1 MKYTTYAKIIFPLGI
16 IYFLIVFSRFCILTV
31 QAHQWNVLIMG
42 ASPTLALLAWFIGF
56 YMTVKRQKPITQ
68 WDARAGVGFFLVISA
83 IVLNY
88 VTP

>member
-1 MKYTTYAKIIFPLGI
+1 MHLRKIRVGAQRSQSTGEEDAEMKYPTYAKIIFPLGI

-56 YMTVKRQKPITQ
+56 YMTVKRQKPIT
-68 WDARAGVGFFLVISA
+68 
-83 IVLNY
+83 
-88 VTP
+88 